1 MGVLLVIHECVLF
14 KRISSAVFALA
25 CSEREYNT
33 TGLMLANGDLM
44 CLMCENRFAW
54 TSKQSEEGRG
64 HSRKFRDF

>member
-1 MGVLLVIHECVLF
+1 MCCLSGSVRPCLHWP
-14 KRISSAVFALA
+14 AA
-25 CSEREYNT
+25 EREYNT